1 MWCVC
6 FFPNPF
12 TALLG
17 PVHRWGM
24 VLMDGFLFSFHTSA
38 SISFPSQTPTATT
51 FSLSLILIT
60 AEQFSL
66 SLIFQLISS
75 PLPPWYLHLPL
86 NSLNGFRRLR
96 WPAELYCRHI
106 IYIKKSH
113 AVKWIRFQM
122 CSLLL
127 FNRNIGLLLFARLL
141 KSLMYQ
147 DFKFAWISLSCRSHH
162 SLSKEAL
169 RFEHW
174 FGQSKPVIHVVSQPL
189 GCLLAWDHNPVQW
202 WHFTRSSCNLWTDS
216 SI

>member
-1 MWCVC
+1 MSYNSCKLWNVSSWKVMWCVC

-75 PLPPWYLHLPL
+75 PPPPWYLHLPL

-106 IYIKKSH
+106 IYIKK
-113 AVKWIRFQM
+113 VT
-122 CSLLL
+122 CSQV
-127 FNRNIGLLLFARLL
+127 NP
-141 KSLMYQ
+141 
-147 DFKFAWISLSCRSHH
+147 LSDVFSPVVQQEYW
-162 SLSKEAL
+162 LAAL
-169 RFEHW
+169 
-174 FGQSKPVIHVVSQPL
+174 
-189 GCLLAWDHNPVQW
+189 C
-202 WHFTRSSCNLWTDS
+202 
-216 SI
+216 